1 MKIDLKRDLIPLI
14 VKLDLINTMNDMYD
28 DNDQDS
34 KKLEEARNL
43 LYDVICKELEYEYSI
58 KKIDMCFNFIIKQNK
73 RMEKYVNEHTD
84 KEGNPT
90 GKNAKLY
97 KKILKSQPTSELERM
112 QWLLKKIYTDFRN
125 GNIALAR
132 NKLDYYKELL
142 RHNGIGHKEL
152 LKTIEYEYSKLP
164 DNRDT
169 PTFIENNFNNTL
181 YGKKK
186 IDDQFWNMLLKCFYI
201 TNEKKEK
208 TEMEIQEIDYKKYF
222 EQQCLNLF
230 LAEMNDIFKNATPNN
245 LEE

>member
-1 MKIDLKRDLIPLI
+1 MKFDLKRDLIPLI
-14 VKLDLINTMNDMYD
+14 VKLDLINAMNAIYD

-34 KKLEEARNL
+34 KKVEEARNL
-43 LYDVICKELEYEYSI
+43 LYDVICKELDYEYCI
-58 KKIDMCFNFIIKQNK
+58 KKINMCFNYLFKQNEL
-73 RMEKYVNEHTD
+73 MEMYLKDHTD
-84 KEGNPT
+84 KDGNPT
-90 GKNAKLY
+90 GKKAKLY
-97 KKILKSQPTSELERM
+97 KKKLNSEPTSK
-112 QWLLKKIYTDFRN
+112 LKEMHRFLKNIYTDFHN
-125 GNIALAR
+125 GNIVFAR

-152 LKTIEYEYSKLP
+152 LKTIEYECSKLP

-169 PTFIENNFNNTL
+169 PTFIENNFKNTL

-201 TNEKKEK
+201 TNEKKKK

-230 LAEMNDIFKNATPNN
+230 LAEMNDIFKNTTPNN